1 MTRPRSA
8 MSRGELIRELDAD
21 LAQLEARKD
30 PSLAGL
36 IDTLRA
42 MRRNLSALI
51 VPPDGAGTIGEA
63 WASYSAAL
71 LDPIGADAV
80 QREETKRAFYGGAA
94 ATFGIMLE
102 AAELEED
109 AAAARVEALDLELAD
124 FLRLFSSR
132 HGITS

>member
-51 VPPDGAGTIGEA
+51 VPPDGAG
-63 WASYSAAL
+63 
-71 LDPIGADAV
+71 AV